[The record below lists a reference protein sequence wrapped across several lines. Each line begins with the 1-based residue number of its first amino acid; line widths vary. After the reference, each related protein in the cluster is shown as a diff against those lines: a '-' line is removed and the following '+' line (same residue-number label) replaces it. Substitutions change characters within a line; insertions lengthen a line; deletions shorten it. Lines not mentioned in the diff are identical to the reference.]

1 MKNVFKNLMIYGA
14 VASMAFLYSCGGD
27 EETPAP
33 ATPTIAVATTVN
45 GTAAT
50 SPLNVVPGDEVVFNV
65 SINAEGGF
73 NVYRVFVS
81 KDGGA
86 ATKLAE
92 YTRLDLSVDAGVA
105 VVTDSRATEIE
116 AEDVGS
122 TITFEFEVVDDKDQ
136 TSTTEVEVVVSS
148 PEANVYTEKLLY
160 AQLANEDSKT
170 FFSTNLGKTVSKNEV
185 DASAE
190 PSSIDIDFGYAVG
203 ASGKAWLASPSNYP
217 SFTEYNLG
225 IWNDLNTTNFK
236 KVTLTSEQYMAIT
249 TNADLE
255 ATYTGSTSTA
265 VDRVEDVVAGSY
277 YALQLDAAKG
287 GKYALINV
295 IAKVDGNSDGDFID
309 PTDYLE
315 IEVIVEAD

>member
-136 TSTTEVEVVVSS
+136 TSTTEVEVVVNS
-148 PEANVYTEKLLY
+148 PEARIYASKKLL
-160 AQLANEDSKT
+160 APSGDFTNEN
-170 FFSTNLGKTVSKNEV
+170 FFSVSTGELYSKSEV
-185 DASAE
+185 NSTTE
-190 PSSIDIDFGYAVG
+190 SISPLIDFGYYYG
-203 ASGKAWLASPSNYP
+203 NSENASIASPKGFESTVFASQVEGWNTKNE
-217 SFTEYNLG
+217 TELK
-225 IWNDLNTTNFK
+225 TT
-236 KVTLTSEQYMAIT
+236 TLTGSQFNEVSTYADIDAAFDAGTLDANGVIT
-249 TNADLE
+249 GLTEGTVLAFKTVEGVKGLILVSKIEPGFESNDYIELDILAQLE
-255 ATYTGSTSTA
+255 A
-265 VDRVEDVVAGSY
+265 
-277 YALQLDAAKG
+277 
-287 GKYALINV
+287 N
-295 IAKVDGNSDGDFID
+295 
-309 PTDYLE
+309 
-315 IEVIVEAD
+315 

>member
-1 MKNVFKNLMIYGA
+1 MIYGA

-136 TSTTEVEVVVSS
+136 TSTTEIEVVVNS
-148 PEANVYTEKLLY
+148 PEARSYSAVLLAAPLGTET
-160 AQLANEDSKT
+160 ANKTSET
-170 FFSTNLGKTVSKNEV
+170 FFSTNTGLTYSMKTVNQSTEPL
-185 DASAE
+185 SAN
-190 PSSIDIDFGYAVG
+190 IDFGYFYGSGSAQTG
-203 ASGKAWLASPSNYP
+203 ATLSDPASYPFAYGQSAWGTKNSTTFRRTELNASSFAEVTSFADIDAEFEDAAPADTDPGIESGL
-217 SFTEYNLG
+217 
-225 IWNDLNTTNFK
+225 
-236 KVTLTSEQYMAIT
+236 
-249 TNADLE
+249 
-255 ATYTGSTSTA
+255 
-265 VDRVEDVVAGSY
+265 VAGQVLAFATDADKAGGSKKG
-277 YALQLDAAKG
+277 LILIKSITPGDGENGKIELDILVQEDA
-287 GKYALINV
+287 
-295 IAKVDGNSDGDFID
+295 
-309 PTDYLE
+309 E
-315 IEVIVEAD
+315 